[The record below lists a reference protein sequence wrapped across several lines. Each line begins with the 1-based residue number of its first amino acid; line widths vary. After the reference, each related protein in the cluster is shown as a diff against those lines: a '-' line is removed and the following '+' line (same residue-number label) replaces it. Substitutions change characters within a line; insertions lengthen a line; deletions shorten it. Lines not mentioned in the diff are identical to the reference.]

1 MHIKKLLKKAGIKY
15 DFILN
20 NHRVNGIKDDSREVL
35 LDDIFFAIK
44 GGQEDGRKFISEA
57 INNGAKTIIYEGE
70 ISKEFYQINYIKVI
84 NIKRVLAL
92 FCKIFYK
99 DLTKKIKIIAA
110 TGTNGKTTI
119 TTLLLDFLSY
129 SGEEVILIG
138 TNGIYFKDEHYH
150 SNNTTI
156 NIIKAYEVIKAA
168 IKKGAKYLIMEVSSI
183 GIREARVLY
192 FDFDIVIFTNLTHD
206 HLDYHKNMTD
216 YKFSKAHLLWSV
228 EENRKKAVIINNDDE
243 NFSFLSSL
251 VKTNII
257 TYGMNKEAS
266 YQAIN
271 VKKNLYETQFD
282 IIVRNNKYS
291 VKSSLVGGFNIY
303 NLLALFAT
311 IDFLKID
318 ISTFSDFL
326 RIYVSVSG
334 RMNKIIYKNR
344 TIIIDFAHTPSSV
357 NNVLS
362 SLKEFTN
369 HKICVVIGCG
379 GNRDVAKRS
388 IIARIATK
396 YADKVIFTTDNPRD
410 EEPMD
415 IINQMINNLE
425 YGNYE
430 IILDRKEAIY
440 KALSESR
447 NDEVI
452 AILGK
457 GSENHQIINGIYYPF
472 KDKEVVYNWIYKND
486 AKNTK

>member
-1 MHIKKLLKKAGIKY
+1 
-15 DFILN
+15 
-20 NHRVNGIKDDSREVL
+20 
-35 LDDIFFAIK
+35 
-44 GGQEDGRKFISEA
+44 
-57 INNGAKTIIYEGE
+57 
-70 ISKEFYQINYIKVI
+70 
-84 NIKRVLAL
+84 
-92 FCKIFYK
+92 
-99 DLTKKIKIIAA
+99 
-110 TGTNGKTTI
+110 
-119 TTLLLDFLSY
+119 
-129 SGEEVILIG
+129 
-138 TNGIYFKDEHYH
+138 
-150 SNNTTI
+150 
-156 NIIKAYEVIKAA
+156 
-168 IKKGAKYLIMEVSSI
+168 
-183 GIREARVLY
+183 
-192 FDFDIVIFTNLTHD
+192 
-206 HLDYHKNMTD
+206 
-216 YKFSKAHLLWSV
+216 
-228 EENRKKAVIINNDDE
+228 
-243 NFSFLSSL
+243 
-251 VKTNII
+251 
-257 TYGMNKEAS
+257 MNKEAS

-318 ISTFSDFL
+318 ISTFADFL

-388 IIARIATK
+388 IIAKIATK

-425 YGNYE
+425 YANYE